1 MATYAKVLK
10 DTSGNQILPYTRAK
24 LVYMDNNVSVQTAI
38 SNIQNQGGYTLP
50 TASSST
56 LGGVKIGSNL
66 SISSGVL
73 SVNTGSSNTKGV
85 LSVGSNI
92 TVSSGQISLTKN
104 NITSA
109 LGYTPP
115 TTDTKYTLPTA
126 SSSTLGGVKIGSNI
140 SISSGTISVPTG
152 STSTAGVLS
161 VGSNISVNNGKI
173 SLTKNNITSALGYTP
188 ANDSDNVSYNQVAQ
202 TIFID
207 SNNANNTKTYSTGF
221 GSSATYHTV
230 WGCSQGLILGSHN
243 EIDAYPN
250 SSSTVSIPAYN
261 ISGGLVCGSY
271 CNSTPDGN
279 YAKKKIV
286 MLVGNGSS
294 SAKSNSYR
302 RNVDGTASGG
312 TYSSNG
318 ADYAEYFEWYDDN
331 INNEDRRGLFVTLN
345 GDKIKLASK
354 DDTYILGII
363 SCNPTVIGDSADLYW
378 KDQYKRD
385 VFGIPIYSEESENN
399 LVLNPDYDSNKEY
412 IPRSDRKEWD
422 PVGLTGKLICIDDGT
437 CEVNGYCYPSTNG
450 IGTKSDHG
458 YRVMKRIDDTHIQ
471 VLVR

>member
-56 LGGVKIGSNL
+56 LGGVKIGSNIN
-66 SISSGVL
+66 ISSGTI
-73 SVNTGSSNTKGV
+73 SVKTAT
-85 LSVGSNI
+85 
-92 TVSSGQISLTKN
+92 
-104 NITSA
+104 TSA
-109 LGYTPP
+109 LGV
-115 TTDTKYTLPTA
+115 
-126 SSSTLGGVKIGSNI
+126 VKIGSNI
-140 SISSGTISVPTG
+140 SVSSGTISVPTG

-173 SLTKNNITSALGYTP
+173 SLTKDNITGALGYTP
-188 ANDSDNVSYNQVAQ
+188 ANDFKHASYNQVAQ
-202 TIFID
+202 TIYID
-207 SNNANNTKTYSTGF
+207 SNNANNEKTYITGF
-221 GSSATYHTV
+221 GSSSNNVTV

-243 EIDAYPN
+243 EIDPYPN
-250 SSSTVSIPAYN
+250 SSSTISLPTYN

-302 RNVDGTASGG
+302 LNNDGTASGG

-318 ADYAEYFEWYDDN
+318 ADYAEYFEWYDGN
-331 INNEDRRGLFVTLN
+331 INNEDRRGLFVTID

-385 VFGIPIYSEESENN
+385 IFGIPIYSEESENN

-422 PVGLTGKLICIDDGT
+422 PVGLMGKLICIDDGT

-458 YRVMKRIDDTHIQ
+458 YRVTKRIDNTHIQ
-471 VLVR
+471 VLVI

>member
-140 SISSGTISVPTG
+140 SISNGTISVPTG

-207 SNNANNTKTYSTGF
+207 SNNANNTKTYSTGW

-302 RNVDGTASGG
+302 LNNDGTASGG

-385 VFGIPIYSEESENN
+385 IYGSCIHSEDTYNH
-399 LVLNPDYDSNKEY
+399 LVLNPDYDPNKEY

>member
-140 SISSGTISVPTG
+140 SISNGTISVPTG

-207 SNNANNTKTYSTGF
+207 SNNANNTKTYSTGW

-302 RNVDGTASGG
+302 LNNDGTASGG

-318 ADYAEYFEWYDDN
+318 ADYAEYFEWYDGN
-331 INNEDRRGLFVTLN
+331 INNEDRRGLFVTID

-385 VFGIPIYSEESENN
+385 IYGSCIHSEDTYNH
-399 LVLNPDYDSNKEY
+399 LVLNPDYDPNKEY